1 MKYFFGLLV
10 ILLQLLCSCKT
21 AYVVHTAP
29 VEVMAPDSLPDP
41 SPSANGWAFVRTS
54 VNGGKY
60 VPPVPTG
67 KIKNSFNT
75 DNSQKKS
82 NNNKSVIKD
91 KSVVKDKAKTKAKD
105 AGVIG
110 TGNEV
115 KQSKGISPL
124 LIYIG
129 LGLLLAAAVG
139 YGVYRVRKKM
149 IGI

>member
-1 MKYFFGLLV
+1 MKYPYLLMFAT
-10 ILLQLLCSCKT
+10 LMSLTSCKT
-21 AYVVHTAP
+21 TYVVNTAP

-41 SPSANGWAFVRTS
+41 PPSANGWAFVRS
-54 VNGGKY
+54 SSHGGKY

-82 NNNKSVIKD
+82 NND
-91 KSVVKDKAKTKAKD
+91 ESVVKDKTKTKAKD

-110 TGNEV
+110 NGNEV
-115 KQSKGISPL
+115 KQSKGIPPL

-129 LGLLLAAAVG
+129 LGLLIAAAVG
-139 YGVYRVRKKM
+139 YGIYRMKKV
-149 IGI
+149 